1 MEETFSSLVHPL
13 PLLFPPFTAL
23 QPLVP
28 PTGSPPAPPE
38 PAGHSGSA
46 AQALSCEY
54 LSGSA

>member
-13 PLLFPPFTAL
+13 PLLFPPLASL

-28 PTGSPPAPPE
+28 PTGSPPAPPG